1 MAAILDVDGTLVD
14 TNYQHALCW
23 YRAFRVHDVVLPVW
37 LLHRHVGMGGDKFVA
52 AVAGEEIETRLGDEL
67 RKCWENLFDGVIDEI
82 APLEGAHEL
91 MTDLKDR
98 GHAVVLASSSI
109 QKHLDHYLELLNARG
124 VADAW
129 TTSDDVDASKP
140 EPDLVR
146 LALDKAR
153 ARDAVMIGDTPW
165 DVEAAARAGVKTIC
179 VLTGGFSEQE
189 LKEAGAVAVF
199 ESVAELR
206 KHLGETPLS

>member
-1 MAAILDVDGTLVD
+1 V
-14 TNYQHALCW
+14 LCW
-23 YRAFRVHDVVLPVW
+23 YRAFREHDVVLPAW
-37 LLHRHVGMGGDKFVA
+37 LLHRHVGIGGDKFVA
-52 AVAGEEIETRLGDEL
+52 AVAGEDVETRLGDDL
-67 RKCWENLFDGVIDEI
+67 RERWENLFDGLIDEV

-91 MTDLKDR
+91 MADLKDR
-98 GHAVVLASSSI
+98 GHTVVLASSSI
-109 QKHLDHYLELLNARG
+109 QKHLDHYLELLDARG

-146 LALDKAR
+146 LARDKAGTQ
-153 ARDAVMIGDTPW
+153 DAVMIGDTPW
-165 DVEAAARAGVKTIC
+165 DVEAAARADVNTIC

-189 LKEAGAVAVF
+189 LREAGAVAVF

>member
-1 MAAILDVDGTLVD
+1 
-14 TNYQHALCW
+14 
-23 YRAFRVHDVVLPVW
+23 
-37 LLHRHVGMGGDKFVA
+37 MGGDKFVA
-52 AVAGEEIETRLGDEL
+52 AVAGEDVETRLGDDL
-67 RKCWENLFDGVIDEI
+67 RKRWENLFDGVIDEV
-82 APLEGAHEL
+82 APLEGAHGL
-91 MTDLKDR
+91 MADLKDR
-98 GHAVVLASSSI
+98 GHTVVLASSSI
-109 QKHLDHYLELLNARG
+109 QKHLDHYLELLDARG

-146 LALDKAR
+146 LARDKAGTQ
-153 ARDAVMIGDTPW
+153 DAVMIGDTPW
-165 DVEAAARAGVKTIC
+165 DVEAAARADVNTIC

-189 LKEAGAVAVF
+189 LREAGAVAVF

>member
-1 MAAILDVDGTLVD
+1 
-14 TNYQHALCW
+14 
-23 YRAFRVHDVVLPVW
+23 VLPLW

-52 AVAGEEIETRLGDEL
+52 AVAGEEIETRLGDKL
-67 RKCWENLFDGVIDEI
+67 RKCWEVLFDGMIDEI
-82 APLEGAHEL
+82 APLEGAREL

-98 GHAVVLASSSI
+98 GRAVVLASSSI

-146 LALDKAR
+146 VALDKAR
-153 ARDAVMIGDTPW
+153 THDAVMIGDTPW
-165 DVEAAARAGVKTIC
+165 DVEAAARAGIKTIC

-189 LKEAGAVAVF
+189 LKEAGAVEVF

-206 KHLGETPLS
+206 KRLGETPLS